1 MHPKSWIQLKGCF
14 YMAKYTIDYKLEVL
28 DFYKENTFSETIKVY
43 NISNTALK
51 TWSRKY
57 RDGTLM
63 RKQNKKYTI
72 EEKLEIIDFYK
83 NNGKMATEEK
93 YNISISVVR
102 DWLFKIE
109 AHGES
114 YFEKEYRGRPK
125 KNKSNKNIN
134 EDLVRENQRLKLEIE
149 YLKKLN
155 SLDQKKPPTK

>member
-63 RKQNKKYTI
+63 RKQNK
-72 EEKLEIIDFYK
+72 
-83 NNGKMATEEK
+83 
-93 YNISISVVR
+93 SISVVR

-155 SLDQKKPPTK
+155 SLDQKK